1 VQRKRTNRR
10 VGRWNAVRLDEGAK
24 LDGAVAGFETDI
36 TFRFYK
42 EGHITDW
49 RLEIGEWRLESG
61 DWGFEIGDLRFEI

>member
-1 VQRKRTNRR
+1 
-10 VGRWNAVRLDEGAK
+10 LDEGAK